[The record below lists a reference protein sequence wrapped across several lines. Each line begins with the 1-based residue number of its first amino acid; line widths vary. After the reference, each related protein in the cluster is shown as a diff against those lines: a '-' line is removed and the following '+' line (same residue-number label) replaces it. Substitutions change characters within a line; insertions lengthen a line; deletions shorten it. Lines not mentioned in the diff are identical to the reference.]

1 MMASRGVSGW
11 AQRIGRAIGVAEAH
25 EPQRWVVLDV
35 ETTGLDTETAEL
47 LAIAAVAVHR
57 RGEQLLLAAADSFEA
72 VLRHDSRAH
81 PDEARANVLL
91 HGIGLGEQRRG
102 GDPAAVL
109 RAFAEYAGDAPL
121 LGFHVGFDR
130 RMLQRAAARF
140 ATDAALR
147 GPWIDIEALAAI
159 SQPSLPRGAL
169 DDWLERYRIPCAQ
182 RHQAAADTVAT
193 AELLLRVWPMIREA
207 LPAKQRRGGTARAL
221 VKMEASR
228 RWLGA

>member
-1 MMASRGVSGW
+1 MAGGADSW
-11 AQRIGRAIGVAEAH
+11 AQRLGRTLGLVAGVEQ
-25 EPQRWVVLDV
+25 QRWVVLDV
-35 ETTGLDTETAEL
+35 ETTGLDTERAEL

-72 VLRHDSRAH
+72 VLRHDSKDA
-81 PDEARANVLL
+81 PDAARANVLL

-109 RAFAEYAGDAPL
+109 RAFADWAEGAPL
-121 LGFHVGFDR
+121 MGFHVGFDR
-130 RMLQRAAARF
+130 RMLQRACSRF
-140 ATDAALR
+140 APDVALA

-159 SQPSLPRGAL
+159 SQPSVPRGAL
-169 DDWLERYRIPCAQ
+169 DDWLARYHIPCAM

-193 AELLLRVWPMIREA
+193 AELLLHLWPQVRET
-207 LPAKQRRGGTARAL
+207 LPPRHRRGGTVGAL

-228 RWLGA
+228 RWLSA